1 MECGD
6 YHQPPSIKKLTIW
19 GIVELVLLGLL
30 LINCIYGFVENSSLN
45 SIWNFNGLVA
55 NGFEIAGIIFILISI
70 WKEKGSFMKLGVLCL
85 AVTVIISL
93 VIFIISLF
101 SKVNG
106 SSIIHLILNCF
117 LCYLLWIQSAG
128 FTTESPQQQ

>member
-6 YHQPPSIKKLTIW
+6 YHQPPSKSKITIW
-19 GIVELVLLGLL
+19 GIVELVLLVLL
-30 LINCIYGFVENSSLN
+30 FINCIYGFAENSGLN
-45 SIWNFNGLVA
+45 SFWDFNGLVA
-55 NGFEIAGIIFILISI
+55 NGFAIAGIIFIIISI
-70 WKEKGSFMKLGVLCL
+70 CKENGSFMKLGVLCL
-85 AVTVIISL
+85 AVTVIISF

-117 LCYLLWIQSAG
+117 LCYLFWIQSSG
-128 FTTESPQQQ
+128 FTSESPQ

>member
-1 MECGD
+1 M
-6 YHQPPSIKKLTIW
+6 
-19 GIVELVLLGLL
+19 VLL
-30 LINCIYGFVENSSLN
+30 LINCIYGFAENSGLN
-45 SIWNFNGLVA
+45 SFWDFNGLVA
-55 NGFEIAGIIFILISI
+55 NGFAIAGIIFIFISM
-70 WKEKGSFMKLGVLCL
+70 WKENGSFMKLGVLCL

-117 LCYLLWIQSAG
+117 LCYLFWIQSAG
-128 FTTESPQQQ
+128 FTTEPETPQ